1 MHINVIKVNSIII
14 TIKKVCPVFAWR
26 VIIFCCIFKRAR
38 NLFTFAAF
46 HRYCLISK
54 LVQFD
59 GENIS
64 ERHGFTPIMT
74 IHDSCPVIEN
84 LRVNHS
90 NYIS

>member
-14 TIKKVCPVFAWR
+14 TIKKVCPVFAWP
-26 VIIFCCIFKRAR
+26 VIIFCCNFKRGW

-46 HRYCLISK
+46 HCYCLMSK

-64 ERHGFTPIMT
+64 ERHDFTPSMT
-74 IHDSCPVIEN
+74 LHDSCLVI
-84 LRVNHS
+84 
-90 NYIS
+90 

>member
-1 MHINVIKVNSIII
+1 MKVNSIII
-14 TIKKVCPVFAWR
+14 TIKVHPVFAWP
-26 VIIFCCIFKRAR
+26 IILFCCIFKRER

-46 HRYCLISK
+46 HCYHLISK
-54 LVQFD
+54 LVPFD

-64 ERHGFTPIMT
+64 ERHDFTPSMT